1 MDSNIINNF
10 KDAVV
15 QIATPYATGTGF
27 FISDYNLIVTNRHVI
42 EPGCDIII
50 NTRKLKKR
58 MTTLLY
64 SDALY
69 DLAFLQVPDDWN
81 IPQSV
86 LSEGAPKDAETIIAV
101 GHPYG
106 LKYTAT
112 QGIISKSSRLY
123 KNVNYIQIDAAINP
137 GNSGGPLI
145 NKKGEIIGV
154 NTFIIADGESL
165 GFALPVQYVK
175 DSWNDYQSHFPQ
187 RAIRCASCGRIIT
200 ETSREGS
207 YCGNCGNKF
216 DEKEFNIQPF
226 KPAGICE
233 RIENILQKL
242 DKDVALSRVGTNN
255 WEIEQGSAKIK
266 IQYNLQSHFII
277 GDSFLCKLP
286 KTNIAPLYE
295 FLLRENYDIEGIY
308 FGANEQDIIL
318 SLLIY
323 DEDLTPDSGFILFKN
338 LLEKADYYDDI
349 LISQYGA
356 QPNNEDDE
364 F

>member
-10 KDAVV
+10 KDTVV

-27 FISDYNLIVTNRHVI
+27 YISDYHIIVTNRHVI
-42 EPGCDIII
+42 EPGSDIVI

-58 MTTLLY
+58 LATLLY

-69 DLAFLQVPDDWN
+69 DLAFLQVPEDWSM
-81 IPQSV
+81 PQSF
-86 LSEGAPKDAETIIAV
+86 LSADAPKEAETIIAI

-145 NKKGEIIGV
+145 NEKGEIIGV
-154 NTFIIADGESL
+154 NTFIIADGENL

-175 DSWNDYQSHFPQ
+175 DSWNDYQSYFPQ
-187 RAIRCASCGRIIT
+187 RAIRCASCSNIIT
-200 ETSREGS
+200 DTTRDGS

-216 DEKEFNIQPF
+216 DEKEFSIQTF

-233 RIENILQKL
+233 KIENILQKL
-242 DKDVALSRVGTNN
+242 DKDVALSRGGTNN

-266 IQYNLQSHFII
+266 IQYNQQSHFII

-286 KTNIAPLYE
+286 KTNIAPVYE
-295 FLLRENYDIEGIY
+295 FLLRENYDIEGVY
-308 FGANEQDIIL
+308 FATSEQDIVL

-323 DEDLTPDSGFILFKN
+323 DEDLTPDTGFTLFKN

-349 LISQYGA
+349 LIHQYAA
-356 QPNNEDDE
+356 QPIDEED
-364 F
+364 